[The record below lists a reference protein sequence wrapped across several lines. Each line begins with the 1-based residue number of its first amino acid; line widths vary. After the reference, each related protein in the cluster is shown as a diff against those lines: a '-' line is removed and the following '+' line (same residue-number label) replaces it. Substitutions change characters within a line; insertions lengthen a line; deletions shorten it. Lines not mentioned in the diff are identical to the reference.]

1 MNIKIFRDYALS
13 VESVRRC
20 KILLENEFSIIFEE
34 RESLYHGV
42 YFKST
47 FLNSVIKLSENYY
60 DKEDY
65 WIAPDYKNLNAIIS
79 IEIFK
84 GKKIERIAT
93 DEIICEKL
101 RSLNFIL
108 VKTNIYEEK

>member
-1 MNIKIFRDYALS
+1 MNIKIFKNFALLI
-13 VESVRRC
+13 ESIEMC
-20 KILLENEFSIIFEE
+20 KILLENEFSITFEE
-34 RESLYHGV
+34 RESLYYGV

-47 FLNSVIKLSENYY
+47 FLNSVIKLSENYN

-65 WIAPDYKNLNAIIS
+65 WIAPEFKMLNAVVE

-84 GKKIERIAT
+84 GKKTERITT
-93 DEIICEKL
+93 DNIICEKL

-108 VKTNIYEEK
+108 VKNSIYEEQ